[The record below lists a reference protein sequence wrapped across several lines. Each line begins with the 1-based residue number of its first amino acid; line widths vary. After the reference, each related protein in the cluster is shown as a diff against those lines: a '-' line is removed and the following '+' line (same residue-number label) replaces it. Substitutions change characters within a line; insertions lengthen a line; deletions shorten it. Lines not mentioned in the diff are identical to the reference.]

1 MKRWLPWLL
10 VVATGAAAQTYPERP
25 MRVIVPV
32 AAGGNQEITIRAVA
46 DEMSKALGQQML
58 IESRPSSSA
67 LVGTQAVAKAA
78 PDGYTLLSISS
89 TFIRAAVM
97 VPNPGYDPLRDF
109 APVTLISRIPM
120 VLVVN
125 PAMNVRSVR
134 ELIAAAKSKPGE
146 ISYASSGVGSTGHV
160 AAEIFSSMAGVRMLH
175 VPYKG
180 NSQSLIDV
188 LGGQVPV
195 MFDQV
200 STSVAHVRAGKLRAL
215 GVTTKARSPLFPD
228 VPTIDEA
235 GLPGFEDYTLTGLL
249 APAGTPR
256 AIVERLR
263 AEAARAIAQPELRA
277 KFLERGIELAAST
290 SPEEFASQLQ
300 SELTG
305 FTKLARDAKLKAE

>member
-1 MKRWLPWLL
+1 
-10 VVATGAAAQTYPERP
+10 
-25 MRVIVPV
+25 
-32 AAGGNQEITIRAVA
+32 
-46 DEMSKALGQQML
+46 
-58 IESRPSSSA
+58 
-67 LVGTQAVAKAA
+67 
-78 PDGYTLLSISS
+78 
-89 TFIRAAVM
+89 
-97 VPNPGYDPLRDF
+97 
-109 APVTLISRIPM
+109 
-120 VLVVN
+120 
-125 PAMNVRSVR
+125 MNVRSVR